1 MNQTTRCDREDAAK
15 LYDYWRA
22 SACGSEKKK
31 GRSRRSGQVQGGN
44 AQEGP
49 RHRKEEVRNAAL
61 QQYGTFRGRKQVPK
75 RLATKILPYKI
86 FRISA
91 AKLHFA

>member
-1 MNQTTRCDREDAAK
+1 MKQAARADRQDTAE

-22 SACGSEKKK
+22 FACGSEKKK

-49 RHRKEEVRNAAL
+49 RQRREEVRNAAL
-61 QQYGTFRGRKQVPK
+61 QQ
-75 RLATKILPYKI
+75 
-86 FRISA
+86 
-91 AKLHFA
+91 